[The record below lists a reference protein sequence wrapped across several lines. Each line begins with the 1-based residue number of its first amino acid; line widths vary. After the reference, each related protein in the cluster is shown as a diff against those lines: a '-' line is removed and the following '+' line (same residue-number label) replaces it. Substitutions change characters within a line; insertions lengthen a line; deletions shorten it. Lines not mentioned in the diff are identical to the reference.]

1 MYKHKKLIIFDLDGV
16 LIDSISNMEKAL
28 NSTEKKVN
36 IKLNFLEY
44 KKYLGL
50 PFKSIIKKI
59 GVKRNFKKIEKY
71 YKFFSKKKIS
81 KILINKTHLNHLK
94 KLNKNY
100 DLAIFTSKDKKRT
113 NLILK
118 KYNLFKFII
127 TADDIVNGKP
137 DPEGILKIL
146 KKNKSNKK
154 DCLYV
159 GDSVF
164 DYKSAINARVN
175 YCHVSWGY
183 DQKLNKQKNIRE
195 INKLS
200 EITRFF

>member
-94 KLNKNY
+94 KLNRNY

-146 KKNKSNKK
+146 KKNKSN
-154 DCLYV
+154 
-159 GDSVF
+159 
-164 DYKSAINARVN
+164 
-175 YCHVSWGY
+175 
-183 DQKLNKQKNIRE
+183 
-195 INKLS
+195 
-200 EITRFF
+200 